1 MNRKAAL
8 QPGKTY
14 WARANGYLHC
24 LCYDS
29 VTGEG
34 RVVNTKTGYA
44 CTIKDAEL
52 HPDGHLSWGY
62 ASQGGFD
69 ERAHLRAKIAELES
83 LHDNIE
89 DALLGCQSVS
99 DELKADIRAVLTK
112 LHNARWSATWEL
124 AAAGKEGSRQ
134 DAEAQGN

>member
-29 VTGEG
+29 VTSEG
-34 RVVNTKTGYA
+34 RMVNTKTGYA
-44 CTIKDAEL
+44 CTIRDPEL

-62 ASQGGFD
+62 ASQGMFD
-69 ERAHLRAKIAELES
+69 KAAHLRAQIAELEEM
-83 LHDNIE
+83 HDTITN
-89 DALLGCQSVS
+89 AVLGCKSLS

-112 LHNARWSATWEL
+112 LHDAQWNATWSL
-124 AAAGKEGSRQ
+124 CAAERGEPH
-134 DAEAQGN
+134 D